1 MKIGMMADTYKPH
14 VSGITNYIE
23 LNKRALEA
31 AGHSVYI
38 FTFGDEDY
46 PDTESNIIRSPG
58 IPITDTG
65 YYLSLRY
72 TRIARKLLQTMDVV
86 HVHHPFLSGAL
97 ALTYAKPLG
106 IPILFTNHTRY
117 DLYSRAYL
125 PALPEG
131 ISETFLRTYLP
142 RFCASCDLVISPS
155 PGMRNVLQQLGV
167 TTPIEVVPNGVDFH
181 HLTQPIAPIHRTEL
195 GFGDRVIL
203 LIYVGRLGPEKNLP
217 FLLRAFGGIAQ
228 TFENLALLIVGDGP
242 ERDNLQDRV
251 QHMRLQ
257 DKIHFTGMVP
267 YSEIPRYLKTADVFV
282 TASVTEVHPLT
293 VIEAMAVGLPVIGI
307 QSPGVGDLI
316 EDDTNGL
323 LAQEEDLAIFT
334 AKLARIV
341 TDHAARQRM
350 AQNARQVSQTYAIER
365 TSDLMLQH
373 YQRLV
378 SAAQP
383 GRRSWRIRFNRL
395 LETFRK

>member
-1 MKIGMMADTYKPH
+1 MKIGMMTDTYKPH
-14 VSGITNYIE
+14 INGITNYIE

-31 AGHSVYI
+31 AGHTVYV

-46 PDTESNIIRSPG
+46 PDTETNIIRSPG

-65 YYLSLRY
+65 YYFSLRY
-72 TRIARKLLQTMDVV
+72 TRAARKLLQTMDVI

-97 ALTYAKPLG
+97 ALTYAKPFG
-106 IPILFTNHTRY
+106 IPIVFTNHTRY

-142 RFCASCDLVISPS
+142 RFCAACDLVISPA
-155 PGMRNVLQQLGV
+155 PGMRSILQQFGV
-167 TTPIEVVPNGVDFH
+167 TSPIEIVPNGVDFH
-181 HLTQPIAPIHRTEL
+181 YLTQPIVPIQRAEL
-195 GFGDRVIL
+195 GFGDEAIL
-203 LIYVGRLGPEKNLP
+203 LIYVGRLAPEKNLP

-242 ERDNLQDRV
+242 ERDNLQDRI
-251 QHMRLQ
+251 QHMRLTE
-257 DKIHFTGMVP
+257 KVHFTGMVP
-267 YSEIPRYLKTADVFV
+267 YAEIPRYLKAANVFV

-293 VIEAMAVGLPVIGI
+293 VIEAMAVGLPVVGI
-307 QSPGVGDLI
+307 QSTGVGDLI
-316 EDDTNGL
+316 QDDINGL
-323 LAQEEDLAIFT
+323 LAQDEDLAAFT

-350 AQNARQVSQTYAIER
+350 AHNARQVSQTYAIER
-365 TSDLMLQH
+365 TSALMLQH

-378 SAAQP
+378 NAAQP
-383 GRRSWRIRFNRL
+383 GKRTWRVRFNRF